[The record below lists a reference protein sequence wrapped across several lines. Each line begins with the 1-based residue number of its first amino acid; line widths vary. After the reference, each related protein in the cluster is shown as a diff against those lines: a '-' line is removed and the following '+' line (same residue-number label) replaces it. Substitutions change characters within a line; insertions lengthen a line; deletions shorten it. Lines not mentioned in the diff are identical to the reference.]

1 MAKNHLIR
9 DVAIIGAGPA
19 GLTAAIY
26 LSRFRRNFHLIDN
39 QNSRAALIPTLHNYP
54 GFPEGINGKDLLNN
68 LRQQAEKYGTEIS
81 VDTAKKIER
90 NDEENIFKVSGL
102 TNTYLARAVLLYTGV
117 MDIVPD
123 IPQVAKII
131 QQGLMRQCPVCDG
144 YEVIN
149 KKIGVIGYS
158 GEGFKE
164 TCFIRN
170 FTADLTLFVLDPDN
184 LDDNKKKILSQ
195 EKIKVITDSVVDIKV
210 IANQWMEV
218 HLANGEYYQ
227 FDSLYSALG
236 ADIRTD
242 LAIDLD
248 AKHNKKNCLIV
259 DDHQRTNIPLVYA
272 AGDNVAGLS
281 QICVATGQAAIAATD
296 IHNSLLSLDKNKK

>member
-1 MAKNHLIR
+1 MSKNHLIR

-26 LSRFRRNFHLIDN
+26 LSRFRRDFHLIDN
-39 QNSRAALIPTLHNYP
+39 QKSRTSLIPISHNYP
-54 GFPEGINGKDLLNN
+54 GFPDGINGKDLLSN
-68 LRQQAEKYGTEIS
+68 LRQQAEKYGANITI
-81 VDTAKKIER
+81 DTARKIER
-90 NDEENIFKVSGL
+90 NNEENIFKVSGL
-102 TNTYLARAVLLYTGV
+102 TGTYFARTVLLCTGV

-123 IPQVAKII
+123 VPHVVRII

-149 KKIGVIGYS
+149 KKVGVIGYS
-158 GEGFKE
+158 REGFKE
-164 TCFIRN
+164 ICFIRN

-184 LDDNKKKILSQ
+184 LDDNKKQILNQ
-195 EKIKVITDSVVDIKV
+195 EKITVITHSIADIKA
-210 IANQWMEV
+210 IADQCMEI
-218 HLANGEYYQ
+218 HLVSGESYQ

-248 AKHNKKNCLIV
+248 AKHNERNCLIV
-259 DDHQRTNIPLVYA
+259 DDHQRTNIPLLYA

-296 IHNSLLSLDKNKK
+296 IHNKLLNLDRNKK